1 MEESADMVQPRLIG
15 ALLRIPFQA
24 TVTQVHAAVSAAGYD
39 DLRPP
44 HLVPFQH
51 LRRGGAHV
59 ADLAERAQMTRQA
72 MAYLVDYL
80 EAHGYVERTPDP
92 DDRRAKLVRLTT
104 RGYAIERIARARLT
118 HLEGEWARQ
127 LGAARMQQLH
137 AMLTE
142 LAAVVESGEWQEND
156 APLP

>member
-1 MEESADMVQPRLIG
+1 MDESADMMQPRLIG

-24 TVTQVHAAVSAAGYD
+24 TVTQVYAAVSGAGYD
-39 DLRPP
+39 DLRLA

-51 LRRGGAHV
+51 LRRGGSHV

-104 RGYAIERIARARLT
+104 RGYAIERIARARLAQ
-118 HLEGEWARQ
+118 LEDEWARQ

-137 AMLTE
+137 VMLTE
-142 LAAVVESGEWQEND
+142 LVAVVESVEWHEND